1 MPFFNKR
8 SVIIIGAGPAGC
20 YAAILLKK
28 QGFDVEVFEKQ
39 AEEVPPRDSEGRSV
53 ELTIALLLWECSY
66 LVMLRML

>member
-1 MPFFNKR
+1 
-8 SVIIIGAGPAGC
+8 
-20 YAAILLKK
+20 
-28 QGFDVEVFEKQ
+28 VEVFEKQ